1 MAVEAN
7 SDGEYDYLE
16 AEEREQAAD
25 NDVISILDDSSM
37 DEQHDRHQEDEE
49 QQQQQQ
55 QDEDEEEE
63 EEEEEEYDYQDAVNR
78 SREEERD
85 GGDNGSE
92 MSQESNYEYEMSDG
106 EAGVSTQGKD
116 LAEADADAF
125 VEESDGMFARVETPS
140 THLVRVWIGVKPWR
154 LYEGLGSR
162 TVEALGLDPSK
173 GVMVMLTTDQYYT
186 LSSKC
191 PGVKWLRQVA
201 PDKMHAAAKCS
212 DGSVGDTFS
221 LQWMLRKRLEEGLS
235 QNWPPRSRYADEEED
250 EGGPDRA
257 GGGIGGGGG
266 GTGQPRG
273 GAGAGDPNMEA
284 TRSAIEAICDCTAVS
299 AELAAYALQFSQF
312 DSQLAQNNL
321 LDEAMRASLE
331 MTLAEDR
338 AAAVVE
344 LKRTFSHV
352 EE

>member
-25 NDVISILDDSSM
+25 DEVISILDDSSM
-37 DEQHDRHQEDEE
+37 EEQHDRYQEKEKE
-49 QQQQQQ
+49 
-55 QDEDEEEE
+55 EEEE

-78 SREEERD
+78 SRQEERD
-85 GGDNGSE
+85 GDDNLSD

-116 LAEADADAF
+116 LAEADAGAF

-140 THLVRVWIGVKPWR
+140 THLVRLWIGVKPWR

-162 TVEALGLDPSK
+162 TVEALGLDPLK

-186 LSSKC
+186 LSNKC

-201 PDKMHAAAKCS
+201 PEKMHTAAKCS

-221 LQWMLRKRLEEGLS
+221 LQWMLRKRLEEELK
-235 QNWPPRSRYADEEED
+235 QNWPPRSRYADEEEA
-250 EGGPDRA
+250 EGDPNRAA
-257 GGGIGGGGG
+257 GGGP
-266 GTGQPRG
+266 GQEGG
-273 GAGAGDPNMEA
+273 GAGAGDPNREA
-284 TRSAIEAICDCTAVS
+284 TRLAIEAICDCTAVS

-321 LDEAMRASLE
+321 LDEGTRASLE

-344 LKRTFSHV
+344 LKRTFERV